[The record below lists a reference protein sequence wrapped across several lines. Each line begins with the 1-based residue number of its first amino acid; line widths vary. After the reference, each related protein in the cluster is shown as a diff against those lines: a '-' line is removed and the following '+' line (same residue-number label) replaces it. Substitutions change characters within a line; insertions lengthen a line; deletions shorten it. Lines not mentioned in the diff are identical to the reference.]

1 MAKITEVEQTMIK
14 GTVTYADQVI
24 EKMVGHA
31 LQHVPGLLSISGG
44 FFTDIKNKLI
54 NSSDVREGINVE
66 VGSKQ
71 VATDLKIVVEYG
83 KDIPEIV
90 ETMKSIIGA
99 EVKKMTHLEVVEL
112 NVGVVDINTR
122 EEFEAES
129 VTLQDRVAS
138 ATQTTGEVIGN
149 QASKAG
155 DFVSTQTEVV
165 KNKLES
171 SRVQYSR
178 THFCAIRDNYL
189 GNRCVI

>member
-1 MAKITEVEQTMIK
+1 MAKITEVEQTLIK

-90 ETMKSIIGA
+90 EAMKSIIGT
-99 EVKKMTHLEVVEL
+99 EVKKMTHLEVVEV
-112 NVGVVDINTR
+112 NVEVVDIKTR

-138 ATQTTGEVIGN
+138 ATQATGEVIGN

-155 DFVSTQTEVV
+155 DFVTTQTEVV
-165 KNKLES
+165 KDKLES
-171 SRVQYSR
+171 SRVQ
-178 THFCAIRDNYL
+178 
-189 GNRCVI
+189 

>member
-1 MAKITEVEQTMIK
+1 MAKITEVEQTLIK

-31 LQHVPGLLSISGG
+31 LQHVPGLLSVSGG
-44 FFTDIKNKLI
+44 FFTNIKNKLI

-90 ETMKSIIGA
+90 ETMKSIIGT
-99 EVKKMTHLEVVEL
+99 EVKKMTHLEVVEV
-112 NVGVVDINTR
+112 NVEVVDIKTR

-138 ATQTTGEVIGN
+138 ATQATGEVIGN

-155 DFVSTQTEVV
+155 DFVTTQTEVV
-165 KNKLES
+165 KDKLES
-171 SRVQYSR
+171 SRVQ
-178 THFCAIRDNYL
+178 
-189 GNRCVI
+189 

>member
-1 MAKITEVEQTMIK
+1 MTNITEAEQTLIK

-90 ETMKSIIGA
+90 ETMKSIIGT
-99 EVKKMTHLEVVEL
+99 EVKKMTHLEVVEV
-112 NVGVVDINTR
+112 NVEGVDIKTR

-138 ATQTTGEVIGN
+138 ATQATGEVIGN

-155 DFVSTQTEVV
+155 DFVTTQTEVV
-165 KNKLES
+165 KDKLES
-171 SRVQYSR
+171 SRVQ
-178 THFCAIRDNYL
+178 
-189 GNRCVI
+189 

>member
-1 MAKITEVEQTMIK
+1 MAKITEVEQTLIK

-54 NSSDVREGINVE
+54 NSSDVRKGINVE

-90 ETMKSIIGA
+90 ETMKSIIGT
-99 EVKKMTHLEVVEL
+99 EVKKMTHLEVVEV
-112 NVGVVDINTR
+112 NVEVVDIKTR

-138 ATQTTGEVIGN
+138 ATQATGEVIGN

-155 DFVSTQTEVV
+155 DFVTTQTEVV
-165 KNKLES
+165 KDKLES
-171 SRVQYSR
+171 SRVQ
-178 THFCAIRDNYL
+178 
-189 GNRCVI
+189 

>member
-1 MAKITEVEQTMIK
+1 MEKITEVEQTLIK

-54 NSSDVREGINVE
+54 NSSDVREGIDVE

-90 ETMKSIIGA
+90 ETMKSIIGT
-99 EVKKMTHLEVVEL
+99 EVKKMTHLEVVEV
-112 NVGVVDINTR
+112 NVEVVDIKTR

-138 ATQTTGEVIGN
+138 ATQATGEVIGN

-155 DFVSTQTEVV
+155 DFVTTQTEVV
-165 KNKLES
+165 KDKLES
-171 SRVQYSR
+171 SRVQ
-178 THFCAIRDNYL
+178 
-189 GNRCVI
+189 

>member
-1 MAKITEVEQTMIK
+1 MAKITEVEQTLIK

-90 ETMKSIIGA
+90 ETMKSIIGT
-99 EVKKMTHLEVVEL
+99 EVKKMTHLEVVEV
-112 NVGVVDINTR
+112 NVEVVDIKTR

-138 ATQTTGEVIGN
+138 ATQATGEVIGN

-165 KNKLES
+165 KDKLES
-171 SRVQYSR
+171 SRVQ
-178 THFCAIRDNYL
+178 
-189 GNRCVI
+189 

>member
-1 MAKITEVEQTMIK
+1 MEKITEVEQTLIK

-31 LQHVPGLLSISGG
+31 LQHVPGLLSSSGG

-90 ETMKSIIGA
+90 ETMKSIIGT
-99 EVKKMTHLEVVEL
+99 EVKKMTHLEVVEV
-112 NVGVVDINTR
+112 NVEVVDIKTR

-138 ATQTTGEVIGN
+138 ATQATGEVIGN

-155 DFVSTQTEVV
+155 DFVTTQTEVV
-165 KNKLES
+165 KDKLES
-171 SRVQYSR
+171 SRVQ
-178 THFCAIRDNYL
+178 
-189 GNRCVI
+189 

>member
-1 MAKITEVEQTMIK
+1 MAKITEVEQTLIK

-90 ETMKSIIGA
+90 ETMKSIIGT
-99 EVKKMTHLEVVEL
+99 EVKKMTHLEVVEV
-112 NVGVVDINTR
+112 NVEVVDIKTR

-138 ATQTTGEVIGN
+138 ATQATCEVIGN

-155 DFVSTQTEVV
+155 DFVTTQTEVV
-165 KNKLES
+165 KDKLES
-171 SRVQYSR
+171 SRVQ
-178 THFCAIRDNYL
+178 
-189 GNRCVI
+189 

>member
-1 MAKITEVEQTMIK
+1 MAKITEVEQTSIK

-90 ETMKSIIGA
+90 ETMKSIIGT
-99 EVKKMTHLEVVEL
+99 EVKKMTHLEVVEV
-112 NVGVVDINTR
+112 NVEVVDIKTR

-138 ATQTTGEVIGN
+138 ATQATGEVIGN

-155 DFVSTQTEVV
+155 DFVTTQTEVV
-165 KNKLES
+165 KDKLES
-171 SRVQYSR
+171 SRVQ
-178 THFCAIRDNYL
+178 
-189 GNRCVI
+189 

>member
-1 MAKITEVEQTMIK
+1 MAEITEVEQTLIK

-90 ETMKSIIGA
+90 ETMKSIIGP
-99 EVKKMTHLEVVEL
+99 EVKKMTHLEVVEV
-112 NVGVVDINTR
+112 NVEVVDIKTR

-138 ATQTTGEVIGN
+138 ATQATGEVIGN

-155 DFVSTQTEVV
+155 DFVTTQTEVV
-165 KNKLES
+165 KDKLES
-171 SRVQYSR
+171 SRVQ
-178 THFCAIRDNYL
+178 
-189 GNRCVI
+189 

>member
-1 MAKITEVEQTMIK
+1 MAKITEAEQTLIK

-90 ETMKSIIGA
+90 ETMKSIIGT
-99 EVKKMTHLEVVEL
+99 EVKKMTHLEVVEV
-112 NVGVVDINTR
+112 NVEVVDIKTR

-138 ATQTTGEVIGN
+138 ATQATGEVIGN

-155 DFVSTQTEVV
+155 DFVTTQTEVV
-165 KNKLES
+165 KDKLES
-171 SRVQYSR
+171 SRVQ
-178 THFCAIRDNYL
+178 
-189 GNRCVI
+189 

>member
-1 MAKITEVEQTMIK
+1 MAKITEVEQTLIK

-90 ETMKSIIGA
+90 ETMKSIIGT
-99 EVKKMTHLEVVEL
+99 EVKKMTHLEVVEV
-112 NVGVVDINTR
+112 NVEVVDIKTR

-138 ATQTTGEVIGN
+138 ATQATGEVIGN

-155 DFVSTQTEVV
+155 DFVTTQTEVV
-165 KNKLES
+165 KDK
-171 SRVQYSR
+171 
-178 THFCAIRDNYL
+178 
-189 GNRCVI
+189 

>member
-1 MAKITEVEQTMIK
+1 MAKITEVEQTLIK

-90 ETMKSIIGA
+90 ETMKSIIGT
-99 EVKKMTHLEVVEL
+99 EVKKMTHLEVVEV
-112 NVGVVDINTR
+112 NVEVVDIKTR

-138 ATQTTGEVIGN
+138 ATQATGEVIGN

-155 DFVSTQTEVV
+155 DFITTQTEVV
-165 KNKLES
+165 KDKLES
-171 SRVQYSR
+171 SRVQ
-178 THFCAIRDNYL
+178 
-189 GNRCVI
+189 

>member
-1 MAKITEVEQTMIK
+1 MAKITEVEQTLIK

-90 ETMKSIIGA
+90 ETMKSIIGT
-99 EVKKMTHLEVVEL
+99 EVKKMTHLEVVEV
-112 NVGVVDINTR
+112 NVEVVDIKTR

-129 VTLQDRVAS
+129 VTLQDRVVS
-138 ATQTTGEVIGN
+138 ATQATGEVIGN

-155 DFVSTQTEVV
+155 DFVTTQTEVV
-165 KNKLES
+165 KDKLES
-171 SRVQYSR
+171 SRVQ
-178 THFCAIRDNYL
+178 
-189 GNRCVI
+189 

>member
-1 MAKITEVEQTMIK
+1 MAKITEVEQTPIK

-90 ETMKSIIGA
+90 ETMKSIIGT
-99 EVKKMTHLEVVEL
+99 EVKKMTHLEVVEV
-112 NVGVVDINTR
+112 NVEVVDIKTR

-138 ATQTTGEVIGN
+138 ATQATGEVISN

-155 DFVSTQTEVV
+155 DFVTTQTEVV
-165 KNKLES
+165 KDKLES
-171 SRVQYSR
+171 SRVQ
-178 THFCAIRDNYL
+178 
-189 GNRCVI
+189 

>member
-1 MAKITEVEQTMIK
+1 MAKITEVEQTLIK

-90 ETMKSIIGA
+90 ETMKSIIGT
-99 EVKKMTHLEVVEL
+99 EVKKMTHLEVVEV
-112 NVGVVDINTR
+112 NVEVVDIKTR

-138 ATQTTGEVIGN
+138 ATQATGEVIGN

-155 DFVSTQTEVV
+155 DFVTTQTEVV
-165 KNKLES
+165 KDKLES
-171 SRVQYSR
+171 SYS
-178 THFCAIRDNYL
+178 FL
-189 GNRCVI
+189 F

>member
-1 MAKITEVEQTMIK
+1 MAKITEVEQTLIK

-31 LQHVPGLLSISGG
+31 LQRVPGLLSISGG

-90 ETMKSIIGA
+90 ETMKSIIGT
-99 EVKKMTHLEVVEL
+99 EVKKMTHLEVVEV
-112 NVGVVDINTR
+112 NVEVVDIKTR

-138 ATQTTGEVIGN
+138 ATQATGEVIGN

-155 DFVSTQTEVV
+155 DFVTTQTEVV
-165 KNKLES
+165 KDKLES
-171 SRVQYSR
+171 SRVQ
-178 THFCAIRDNYL
+178 
-189 GNRCVI
+189 

>member
-1 MAKITEVEQTMIK
+1 MAKITEVEQTLIK

-24 EKMVGHA
+24 ERMIGHA

-90 ETMKSIIGA
+90 ETMKSIIGT
-99 EVKKMTHLEVVEL
+99 EVKKMTHLEVVEV
-112 NVGVVDINTR
+112 NVEVVDIKTR

-138 ATQTTGEVIGN
+138 ATQATGEVISN

-165 KNKLES
+165 KDKLES
-171 SRVQYSR
+171 SRVQ
-178 THFCAIRDNYL
+178 
-189 GNRCVI
+189 

>member
-1 MAKITEVEQTMIK
+1 MAKITEVEQTLIK

-71 VATDLKIVVEYG
+71 VATDLKIVVKYG

-99 EVKKMTHLEVVEL
+99 EVKKMTHLEVVEV
-112 NVGVVDINTR
+112 NVEVVDIKTR

-138 ATQTTGEVIGN
+138 ATQATGEVIGN

-155 DFVSTQTEVV
+155 DFVTTQTEVV
-165 KNKLES
+165 KDKLES
-171 SRVQYSR
+171 SRVQ
-178 THFCAIRDNYL
+178 
-189 GNRCVI
+189 

>member
-1 MAKITEVEQTMIK
+1 MAKITEVGQTLIK

-66 VGSKQ
+66 VGNKQ

-90 ETMKSIIGA
+90 ETMKSIIGT
-99 EVKKMTHLEVVEL
+99 EVKKMTHLEVVEV
-112 NVGVVDINTR
+112 NVEVVDIKTR

-138 ATQTTGEVIGN
+138 ATQATGEVIGN

-155 DFVSTQTEVV
+155 DFVTTQTEVV
-165 KNKLES
+165 KDKLES
-171 SRVQYSR
+171 SRVQ
-178 THFCAIRDNYL
+178 
-189 GNRCVI
+189 

>member
-1 MAKITEVEQTMIK
+1 MAKITEVGQTLIK

-99 EVKKMTHLEVVEL
+99 EVKKMTHLEVVEV
-112 NVGVVDINTR
+112 NVEVVDIKTR

-138 ATQTTGEVIGN
+138 ATQATGEVIGN

-155 DFVSTQTEVV
+155 DFVTTQTEVV
-165 KNKLES
+165 KDKLES
-171 SRVQYSR
+171 SRVQ
-178 THFCAIRDNYL
+178 
-189 GNRCVI
+189 

>member
-1 MAKITEVEQTMIK
+1 MAKITEVEQTLIK

-24 EKMVGHA
+24 EKMIGHA
-31 LQHVPGLLSISGG
+31 LQQVPGLLAISGG

-99 EVKKMTHLEVVEL
+99 EVKKMTHLEVVEV
-112 NVGVVDINTR
+112 NVEVVDIKTR

-138 ATQTTGEVIGN
+138 ATQATGEVIGN

-155 DFVSTQTEVV
+155 DFVTTQTEVV
-165 KNKLES
+165 KDKLES
-171 SRVQYSR
+171 SRVQ
-178 THFCAIRDNYL
+178 
-189 GNRCVI
+189 

>member
-1 MAKITEVEQTMIK
+1 MAKITEVEQTLIN

-90 ETMKSIIGA
+90 ETMKSIIGT
-99 EVKKMTHLEVVEL
+99 EVKKMTHLEVVEV
-112 NVGVVDINTR
+112 NVEVVDIKTR

-138 ATQTTGEVIGN
+138 ATQATGEVIGN

-155 DFVSTQTEVV
+155 DFVTTQTEVV
-165 KNKLES
+165 KDKLES
-171 SRVQYSR
+171 SRVQ
-178 THFCAIRDNYL
+178 
-189 GNRCVI
+189 

>member
-1 MAKITEVEQTMIK
+1 MAKITEVEQTLIK

-66 VGSKQ
+66 VGNKQ

-90 ETMKSIIGA
+90 ETMKSIIGT
-99 EVKKMTHLEVVEL
+99 EVKKMTHLEVVEV
-112 NVGVVDINTR
+112 NVEVVDIKTR

-138 ATQTTGEVIGN
+138 ATQATGEVIGN

-155 DFVSTQTEVV
+155 DFVTTQTEVV
-165 KNKLES
+165 KDKLES
-171 SRVQYSR
+171 SRVQ
-178 THFCAIRDNYL
+178 
-189 GNRCVI
+189 

>member
-1 MAKITEVEQTMIK
+1 M
-14 GTVTYADQVI
+14 
-24 EKMVGHA
+24 
-31 LQHVPGLLSISGG
+31 
-44 FFTDIKNKLI
+44 DINRRWSNWR

-90 ETMKSIIGA
+90 ETMKSIIGT
-99 EVKKMTHLEVVEL
+99 EVKKMTHLEVVEV
-112 NVGVVDINTR
+112 NVEVVDIKTR

-138 ATQTTGEVIGN
+138 ATQATGEVIGN

-155 DFVSTQTEVV
+155 DFVTAQTEVV
-165 KNKLES
+165 KDKLES
-171 SRVQYSR
+171 SRVQ
-178 THFCAIRDNYL
+178 
-189 GNRCVI
+189 

>member
-1 MAKITEVEQTMIK
+1 MAKITEVEQTLIK

-90 ETMKSIIGA
+90 ETMKSIIGT
-99 EVKKMTHLEVVEL
+99 EVKKMTHLEVVEV
-112 NVGVVDINTR
+112 NVEVVDIKTR

-138 ATQTTGEVIGN
+138 ATQATGEVIGN

-155 DFVSTQTEVV
+155 DFVTTQTEMV
-165 KNKLES
+165 KDKLES
-171 SRVQYSR
+171 SRVQ
-178 THFCAIRDNYL
+178 
-189 GNRCVI
+189 

>member
-1 MAKITEVEQTMIK
+1 MAKITEVEQTLIK

-90 ETMKSIIGA
+90 ETMKSIIGT
-99 EVKKMTHLEVVEL
+99 EVKKMTHLEVVEV
-112 NVGVVDINTR
+112 NVEVVDIKTR

-155 DFVSTQTEVV
+155 DFVTTQTEVV
-165 KNKLES
+165 KDKLES
-171 SRVQYSR
+171 SRVQ
-178 THFCAIRDNYL
+178 
-189 GNRCVI
+189 

>member
-1 MAKITEVEQTMIK
+1 MAKITEVEQTLIK

-24 EKMVGHA
+24 EKMIGHA

-90 ETMKSIIGA
+90 ETMKSIIGT
-99 EVKKMTHLEVVEL
+99 EVKKMTHLEVVEV
-112 NVGVVDINTR
+112 NVEVVDIKTR

-138 ATQTTGEVIGN
+138 ATQATGEVIGN

-155 DFVSTQTEVV
+155 DFVTTQTEVV
-165 KNKLES
+165 KDKLES
-171 SRVQYSR
+171 SRVQ
-178 THFCAIRDNYL
+178 
-189 GNRCVI
+189 

>member
-1 MAKITEVEQTMIK
+1 MAKITEVEQTLIK

-99 EVKKMTHLEVVEL
+99 EVKKMTHLEVVEV
-112 NVGVVDINTR
+112 NVEVVDIKTR

-129 VTLQDRVAS
+129 VTLQDRLAS
-138 ATQTTGEVIGN
+138 ATQATGEVIGN

-155 DFVSTQTEVV
+155 DFVTTQTEVV
-165 KNKLES
+165 KDKLES
-171 SRVQYSR
+171 SRVQ
-178 THFCAIRDNYL
+178 
-189 GNRCVI
+189 

>member
-1 MAKITEVEQTMIK
+1 MAKITEVEQTLIK

-90 ETMKSIIGA
+90 ETMKSIIGT
-99 EVKKMTHLEVVEL
+99 EVKKMTHLEVVEV
-112 NVGVVDINTR
+112 NVGVVDIKTR

-138 ATQTTGEVIGN
+138 ATQATGEVIGN

-155 DFVSTQTEVV
+155 DFVTTQTEVV
-165 KNKLES
+165 KDKLES
-171 SRVQYSR
+171 SRVQ
-178 THFCAIRDNYL
+178 
-189 GNRCVI
+189 

>member
-1 MAKITEVEQTMIK
+1 MAKITEVEQTLIK

-31 LQHVPGLLSISGG
+31 LQHVPGLLSIIGG

-90 ETMKSIIGA
+90 ETMKSIIGT
-99 EVKKMTHLEVVEL
+99 EVKKMTHLEVVEV
-112 NVGVVDINTR
+112 NVEVVDIKTR

-138 ATQTTGEVIGN
+138 ATQATGEVIGN

-155 DFVSTQTEVV
+155 DFVTTQTEVV
-165 KNKLES
+165 KDKLES
-171 SRVQYSR
+171 SRVQ
-178 THFCAIRDNYL
+178 
-189 GNRCVI
+189 

>member
-1 MAKITEVEQTMIK
+1 MAKITEVGQTLIK

-90 ETMKSIIGA
+90 ETMKSIIGT
-99 EVKKMTHLEVVEL
+99 EVKKMTHLEVVEV
-112 NVGVVDINTR
+112 NVEVVDIKTR

-138 ATQTTGEVIGN
+138 ATQATGEVIGN

-155 DFVSTQTEVV
+155 DFITTQTEVV
-165 KNKLES
+165 KDKLES
-171 SRVQYSR
+171 SRVQ
-178 THFCAIRDNYL
+178 
-189 GNRCVI
+189 

>member
-1 MAKITEVEQTMIK
+1 MAKITEVEQTLIK

-90 ETMKSIIGA
+90 ETMKSIIGT
-99 EVKKMTHLEVVEL
+99 EVKKMTHLEVVE
-112 NVGVVDINTR
+112 VIVEVVDIKTR

-138 ATQTTGEVIGN
+138 ATQATGEVIGN

-155 DFVSTQTEVV
+155 DFVTTQTEVV
-165 KNKLES
+165 KDKLES
-171 SRVQYSR
+171 SRVQ
-178 THFCAIRDNYL
+178 
-189 GNRCVI
+189 

>member
-1 MAKITEVEQTMIK
+1 MAKITEVEQTFIK

-90 ETMKSIIGA
+90 ETMKSIIGT
-99 EVKKMTHLEVVEL
+99 EVKKMTHLEVVEV
-112 NVGVVDINTR
+112 NVEVVDIKTR

-138 ATQTTGEVIGN
+138 ATQATGEVIGN

-155 DFVSTQTEVV
+155 DFVTTQTEVV
-165 KNKLES
+165 KDKLES
-171 SRVQYSR
+171 SRVQ
-178 THFCAIRDNYL
+178 
-189 GNRCVI
+189 